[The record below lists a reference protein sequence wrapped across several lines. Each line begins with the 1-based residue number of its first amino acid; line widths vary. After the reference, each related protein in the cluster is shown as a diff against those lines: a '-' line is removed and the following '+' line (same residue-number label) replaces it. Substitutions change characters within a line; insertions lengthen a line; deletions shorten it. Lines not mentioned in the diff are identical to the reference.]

1 LKIAVMGAILE
12 AIRDKLTS
20 AFAPSRLEVE
30 DDSARH
36 AGHAGARPGGES
48 HFNVTIEAQAFAGAG
63 RVARQRMVYHALA
76 EELAGPVHA
85 LSVKAL
91 APGET

>member
-1 LKIAVMGAILE
+1 MGAILE
-12 AIRDKLTS
+12 AIQHKLTT
-20 AFAPSRLEVE
+20 AFQPMRLEVQ

-36 AGHAGARPGGES
+36 HGHAGARPGGES
-48 HFNVTIEAQAFAGAG
+48 HFNVTIESAAFAGQPK
-63 RVARQRMVYHALA
+63 VARQRMVYRALA

-91 APGET
+91 APGES